1 MPLLACMFLANNVVL
16 SFWLDP
22 KQSSWRFILLEM
34 KEQDWLVS
42 SPHPS
47 QFAQIC
53 EPLREEAWLHVS
65 RALSIRVTG
74 SGAPVL
80 SCVTGDAGLLRTKAR
95 GSGALWLTAC
105 SFWRVHCDFWQRKE
119 GIRTKQ
125 GKEEFVYF
133 FPPAKSLVPVA
144 KNITLIY
151 KTNTN
156 LIIYHLKFN
165 SE

>member
-34 KEQDWLVS
+34 KEQEWLVS

-65 RALSIRVTG
+65 RAMSIRVTG
-74 SGAPVL
+74 RGPRCWAVSQAMLVYSEQEQEGQEL
-80 SCVTGDAGLLRTKAR
+80 SDSRRALFEECIVISDR
-95 GSGALWLTAC
+95 G
-105 SFWRVHCDFWQRKE
+105 RKE
-119 GIRTKQ
+119 FGQNKGR
-125 GKEEFVYF
+125 
-133 FPPAKSLVPVA
+133 
-144 KNITLIY
+144 KNLFISFHQQVSGSCCQEYNFNLRDKY
-151 KTNTN
+151 KPNY
-156 LIIYHLKFN
+156 IPFKI
-165 SE
+165 

>member
-34 KEQDWLVS
+34 KEQEWLVS

-74 SGAPVL
+74 RGPRCWAVSQAMLVYSEQEQEGQEL
-80 SCVTGDAGLLRTKAR
+80 SDSRRALFEECIVISDR
-95 GSGALWLTAC
+95 G
-105 SFWRVHCDFWQRKE
+105 RKE
-119 GIRTKQ
+119 FGQNKGR
-125 GKEEFVYF
+125 
-133 FPPAKSLVPVA
+133 
-144 KNITLIY
+144 KNLFISFHQQVSGSCCQEYNFNLRDKY
-151 KTNTN
+151 KPNY
-156 LIIYHLKFN
+156 IPFKI
-165 SE
+165 